1 MLLRPSSS
9 RALPKHFDTFAIR
22 RSKFKS
28 MPLLFREM
36 LCCSPVSSKKDLAG

>member
-1 MLLRPSSS
+1 V
-9 RALPKHFDTFAIR
+9 ALIVEGQTDKIAIR